1 MAHLTGPGRVGGAF
15 LMNDRL
21 RSLASEGSSR
31 KGFSLL
37 EIFVSM
43 AILTFGLLTLLQILN
58 RTLIQSEPIEFE
70 TRAALLA
77 QTMLE
82 GIRSDP
88 TGYPFLPG
96 LNPTTWPV
104 VQENS
109 IYGAEETLLADEN
122 GDPFDLFRKVNNS
135 HRWNL
140 PLVFTIPGNGVD
152 DDAFEASNRGRGM
165 QINGPWTDRR
175 TSNEKRGTPDGID
188 DFMYDQLRRAGIAP
202 GVSSKRDFDGGIE
215 SDVSQSFL
223 RGTGVDNRDT
233 DGDGLFEDT
242 GDSSSLNP
250 GLRRVLENLS
260 LRPDGD
266 LTYDP
271 QRGIDEEIAN
281 GIDDD
286 ADGLTD
292 EDLALPSQRLL
303 NAEIDGPFNPFN
315 PYHYAPHRAGNGI
328 DDDLDGQ
335 TDEEIFDT
343 LDNDADGSI
352 DEDCRGAVFP
362 WRPAPLPPPNDDYNF
377 QLSVRRVPIGGT
389 VVPQD
394 DDNDGKTDEEFLN
407 GVDDDGDSLTDEDV
421 RPYGDLMDNDGDGR
435 IDEEYFNNLD
445 DDGDGFTDEDIR
457 TYSGRNKIFVTITI
471 QQGEDRQDN
480 DGDGWIDEEA
490 NDAIDNDLDG
500 IVDEDVFKRE
510 FRTTALVQIP
520 EERP

>member
-1 MAHLTGPGRVGGAF
+1 
-15 LMNDRL
+15 
-21 RSLASEGSSR
+21 
-31 KGFSLL
+31 
-37 EIFVSM
+37 M

-122 GDPFDLFRKVNNS
+122 GDPFDLFRKENNQ

-152 DDAFEASNRGRGM
+152 DDAFEASNRGRVG
-165 QINGPWTDRR
+165 QANGPWTDLR
-175 TSNEKRGTPDGID
+175 TRPNDARPTADGID
-188 DFMYDQLRRAGIAP
+188 DVLFDRLRQAGFAL
-202 GVSSKRDFDGGIE
+202 GVSTKRDFDGGIE
-215 SDVSQSFL
+215 ADVSQLFL

-233 DGDGLFEDT
+233 DGDGLFDDT

-250 GLRRVLENLS
+250 RLRGVLENLS

-266 LTYDP
+266 FTYDP
-271 QRGIDEEIAN
+271 QRGIDEEIADGLDN
-281 GIDDD
+281 DG
-286 ADGLTD
+286 DGLTD

-303 NAEIDGPFNPFN
+303 DAEIDDLFSGESFNAFN
-315 PYHYAPHRAGNGI
+315 PYHYAPLRAGNGI
-328 DDDLDGQ
+328 DDDRDGL
-335 TDEEIFDT
+335 TDEEVFDS
-343 LDNDADGSI
+343 LDNDADGLI
-352 DEDCRGAVFP
+352 DEDCRGAAYP

-377 QLSVRRVPIGGT
+377 QLSVRRVPVG
-389 VVPQD
+389 
-394 DDNDGKTDEEFLN
+394 
-407 GVDDDGDSLTDEDV
+407 
-421 RPYGDLMDNDGDGR
+421 GDLIDNDGDGLT
-435 IDEEYFNNLD
+435 DEEYFNNLD
-445 DDGDGFTDEDIR
+445 DDGDGFVDEDVR
-457 TYSGRNKIFVTITI
+457 AYPGRNAIFVTMII